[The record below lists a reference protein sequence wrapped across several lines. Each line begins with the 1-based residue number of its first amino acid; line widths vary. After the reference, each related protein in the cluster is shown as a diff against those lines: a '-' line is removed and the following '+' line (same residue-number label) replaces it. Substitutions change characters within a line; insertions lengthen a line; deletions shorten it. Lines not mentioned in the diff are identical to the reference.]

1 MNQKKSHS
9 RPDILDQILD
19 LIHCIIEADTNL
31 LIDWC
36 PSHCNIEGNER
47 ADQAAKSALT
57 NGTALNYLPTPQ
69 EVYPV
74 IKAKIKAECAND
86 WRQHRGFRHDLD
98 PELPK
103 ARTLYSEKRLL
114 DRIFTRLRSGVNGL
128 KDNNLR
134 YSDADPLCP
143 NCGGIED
150 TDHFFIHC
158 TAHTCTENRN
168 KLISALQNTSYT
180 GSLDT
185 KKLLTAQDQE
195 ILTAVF
201 QYIEETGYTKII

>member
-1 MNQKKSHS
+1 MCFHNTKIKSHTEIQITPLLTVYTSELIAIPKALQWILENKPEKVVILTDSLSAIQSLESGKSHS

-47 ADQAAKSALT
+47 ADHAAKSALT

-74 IKAKIKAECAND
+74 INRIKAEWAND

-103 ARTLYSEKRLL
+103 ARTLYSEKKG
-114 DRIFTRLRSGVNGL
+114 F
-128 KDNNLR
+128 
-134 YSDADPLCP
+134 
-143 NCGGIED
+143 
-150 TDHFFIHC
+150 
-158 TAHTCTENRN
+158 
-168 KLISALQNTSYT
+168 
-180 GSLDT
+180 
-185 KKLLTAQDQE
+185 
-195 ILTAVF
+195 
-201 QYIEETGYTKII
+201 